1 MASARLLAP
10 DTFAHAIY
18 HCYSR
23 VVDRRMIFREAEK
36 EQFLVIM
43 RLYERLCGVRVLTH
57 LKMLKQRFSHWYNRR
72 QTERRTGTLWEGR
85 YGSVLVESGD
95 ALQSMAQYID
105 LNPLRAGLVEDPK
118 EYRWCGYA
126 EAVAGQ
132 TAAAAS
138 LTRMAE
144 LSSPALAQGKLS
156 DAGILSRKQ
165 CLSSASAPRNR
176 VRSLSTSA
184 PEPTGVP
191 RATRNRS
198 RCPEKTDWVP
208 FFARLRPAFTLPDRL
223 EALSRRSSRKRETGS
238 LLCVNKETGNQSAL
252 YRGPGQ
258 VKCSRSG
265 VLLEHQVEGVGSEAV
280 DGAQVVFVDAGDLF
294 ESGSTE
300 DVEGEGIE
308 GGAFRAVVRG
318 GEEFEGQADGAGEV
332 AQGGPGGLERLGIGR
347 QAGGDQSGEGSRSF
361 FELEACGMGLIAPFF
376 G

>member
-156 DAGILSRKQ
+156 DADWTAATLCWYRQALCERGQQTHDAQGAVIRKGLSPDQVQAVRDAKGA
-165 CLSSASAPRNR
+165 LPLHEFLRLR
-176 VRSLSTSA
+176 VRYFTCGLVLGSA
-184 PEPTGVP
+184 E
-191 RATRNRS
+191 
-198 RCPEKTDWVP
+198 
-208 FFARLRPAFTLPDRL
+208 
-223 EALSRRSSRKRETGS
+223 
-238 LLCVNKETGNQSAL
+238 
-252 YRGPGQ
+252 
-258 VKCSRSG
+258 
-265 VLLEHQVEGVGSEAV
+265 
-280 DGAQVVFVDAGDLF
+280 FVDSVF
-294 ESGSTE
+294 HNRREWFSKK
-300 DVEGEGIE
+300 
-308 GGAFRAVVRG
+308 R
-318 GEEFEGQADGAGEV
+318 
-332 AQGGPGGLERLGIGR
+332 
-347 QAGGDQSGEGSRSF
+347 QSGARR
-361 FELEACGMGLIAPFF
+361 LKGLDPASPLRTARDLVVKPF